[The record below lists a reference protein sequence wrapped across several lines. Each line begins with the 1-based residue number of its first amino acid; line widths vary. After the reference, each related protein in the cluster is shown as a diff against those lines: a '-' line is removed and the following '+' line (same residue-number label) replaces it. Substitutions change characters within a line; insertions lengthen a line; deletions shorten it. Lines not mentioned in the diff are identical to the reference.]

1 MSEFFNPFEFNF
13 DPAPGGEPNVSQWLK
28 PPSTDWTSNLSF
40 GNPGLPTGVKAGSN
54 TPGSNGGNPINPFTP
69 PAGQTQGPSLF
80 DTSVANSGYNPTQY
94 ASQAGVNSVLNFLG
108 PTASAGMTRN
118 EGPNAGPPQSIVN
131 WGGQNHNT
139 GLVQNLINQFGPE
152 LAMQMMRD
160 QSNFH
165 AAGPAVNGIG
175 PGNSWT
181 LRNDPS
187 SAAYDA
193 KAPTSIPVAPRVSGA
208 QPTPATS
215 SNTSTPPP
223 GGAPNWGAFAQQVQA
238 QMNGYPSQL
247 PPDHWSWNPA
257 LNPPAN
263 GQRPNWNPPQ
273 PATGGTPNWG
283 QNDPERA
290 AAEAAG
296 FGDFYGMM
304 FPQVEGFVPFA
315 NDPIQ
320 AARYAQYQQ
329 WAKARAGTPAP
340 PDGNKSGAPSTN
352 MPRPGVPPTATGAA
366 APAGQG
372 QFGLPEFLT
381 LMMLLMGGGGALGR
395 QQSAAPSAAPR
406 PNNRNPLWYSPYY

>member
-13 DPAPGGEPNVSQWLK
+13 DPAPA
-28 PPSTDWTSNLSF
+28 STDWTSNLSF

-69 PAGQTQGPSLF
+69 PTGQTQGPSLF

-193 KAPTSIPVAPRVSGA
+193 KAPTGVPIVPRVPGA
-208 QPTPATS
+208 QPPPATS
-215 SNTSTPPP
+215 SPATVAQPPSLFTPPP
-223 GGAPNWGAFAQQVQA
+223 
-238 QMNGYPSQL
+238 
-247 PPDHWSWNPA
+247 PPTPTTPT
-257 LNPPAN
+257 PPAAI
-263 GQRPNWNPPQ
+263 P
-273 PATGGTPNWG
+273 TTPT
-283 QNDPERA
+283 QS
-290 AAEAAG
+290 
-296 FGDFYGMM
+296 
-304 FPQVEGFVPFA
+304 
-315 NDPIQ
+315 
-320 AARYAQYQQ
+320 
-329 WAKARAGTPAP
+329 TPA
-340 PDGNKSGAPSTN
+340 
-352 MPRPGVPPTATGAA
+352 ATQQQMG
-366 APAGQG
+366 
-372 QFGLPEFLT
+372 FGLPEFLT
-381 LMMLLMGGGGALGR
+381 LMMLLMGSGGGALGR
-395 QQSAAPSAAPR
+395 QQSAAPSAAPL